1 LTARMSARLSFISRQ
16 PTHWRCGIFFT
27 FCMSRPPLWRFQ
39 RLGLFCAAHGANE
52 LKSFLPATGA
62 SVKTLLAP
70 QVCERKRVRAAGCK
84 LKLKNVPMHIF
95 EDHSSSR

>member
-1 LTARMSARLSFISRQ
+1 
-16 PTHWRCGIFFT
+16 
-27 FCMSRPPLWRFQ
+27 MSRPPLWRFQ

-52 LKSFLPATGA
+52 LKSFLLATGA